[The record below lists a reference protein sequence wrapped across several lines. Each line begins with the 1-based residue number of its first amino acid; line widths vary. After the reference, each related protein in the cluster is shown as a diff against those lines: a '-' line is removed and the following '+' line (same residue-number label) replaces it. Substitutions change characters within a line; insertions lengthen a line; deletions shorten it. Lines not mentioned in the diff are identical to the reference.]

1 MNPHYTFS
9 AIIGLGMYGIK
20 NKLEL
25 DMPPVSES
33 RILFVRLSMID
44 ALTQYC
50 HSEGQVR
57 RYQEAG

>member
-57 RYQEAG
+57 R